1 MLYRHLSWST
11 AERALSMV
19 KQNRIAK
26 VGRPYQL
33 RARADSMDRTRAR
46 ITHAAIELHGTIGP
60 AATTMSAVA
69 ERAGVTRATLYRHF
83 PNEDALIRAC
93 SAEWRSANPS
103 PDPAQ
108 WAAIVDPYDRLATAL
123 PALYSWYRSA
133 EAMRSSL
140 LRDLAV
146 LPPAIRT
153 GIESYPRTV
162 ADVLDSGWPRR
173 SRLRRAAIGHGV
185 AFETWQSL
193 AHEGLS
199 NAEAAKLIIG
209 LISTAEQGRRS
220 RPSADRKRRSR
231 QPRHL

>member
-1 MLYRHLSWST
+1 
-11 AERALSMV
+11 
-19 KQNRIAK
+19 
-26 VGRPYQL
+26 
-33 RARADSMDRTRAR
+33 
-46 ITHAAIELHGTIGP
+46 
-60 AATTMSAVA
+60 MSAVA

-83 PNEDALIRAC
+83 PNEDALIRSC

-108 WAAIVDPYDRLATAL
+108 WAAINDPYDRLATAL

-133 EAMRSSL
+133 EAMRTNL

-146 LPPAIRT
+146 LPSAIRN

-162 ADVLDSGWPRR
+162 ADVLDAGWPRI
-173 SRLRRAAIGHGV
+173 SRLRRAAIGHAV

-199 NAEAAKLIIG
+199 DAEAAKLIIG
-209 LISTAEQGRRS
+209 LISAAEQGRRQ
-220 RPSADRKRRSR
+220 RPTAGSKTTV
-231 QPRHL
+231 

>member
-1 MLYRHLSWST
+1 
-11 AERALSMV
+11 MV
-19 KQNRIAK
+19 KRDRIAK
-26 VGRPYQL
+26 SGRQYQL
-33 RARADSMDRTRAR
+33 RARAAAMDRTRAR
-46 ITHAAIELHGTIGP
+46 ITHAAIELHGSIGP

-83 PNEDALIRAC
+83 PNEDALFTTC

-108 WAAIVDPYDRLATAL
+108 WAAITDPHDRLATAL

-133 EAMRSSL
+133 EAMRTNL

-146 LPPAIRT
+146 LPAAIRT
-153 GIESYPRTV
+153 GIESYPRTI
-162 ADVLDSGWPRR
+162 AGVLDAGWPGR

-185 AFETWQSL
+185 AFETWRSL

-199 NAEAAKLIIG
+199 DAEAAKLIIG
-209 LISTAEQGRRS
+209 LISTAEHGRRS
-220 RPSADRKRRSR
+220 RPTAGPKATVRAARR
-231 QPRHL
+231 PMKC